1 MAKTKWRTVNG
12 IVLLNKPLGLSS
24 NQALQRI
31 RRLFRAEKAGHTGAL
46 DPLATGM
53 LPLCFGEATKF
64 SQFLLDSNKRYQT
77 RISLGV
83 RTTTGDK
90 EGDILT
96 QEPVPSISDNDLEI
110 LLDRFRGDIE
120 QIPPMYSALKHEG
133 KPLYEYARQGI
144 VIERKRRSVHIS
156 NLTVLERT
164 DDSLTLDISCSKG
177 TYIRT
182 IGEDIGE
189 ALGCGG
195 HLDSLHRVSSASYSP
210 ERMMSLDA
218 FESLLETGGEEAL
231 DECLL
236 PMDSAVDY
244 LPAMSLSESQ
254 TRDILFGRAVSVDH
268 VFLDLDLIRLF
279 SEVDKRFLGLGSI
292 KGGLI
297 KPHRLIN
304 TSELT

>member
-1 MAKTKWRTVNG
+1 MAKSKWRTVNG

-24 NQALQRI
+24 NQALQRV

-64 SQFLLDSNKRYQT
+64 SQFLLDSNKRYLT
-77 RISLGV
+77 RISLGT

-90 EGDILT
+90 EGEILT
-96 QEPVPSISDNDLEI
+96 QQAVDPISDHDLNDL
-110 LLDRFRGDIE
+110 LNRFRGDIT

-144 VIERKRRSVHIS
+144 VIERKKRSVHIS
-156 NLTVLERT
+156 NLSVLERS
-164 DDSLTLDISCSKG
+164 DDSLTLDVSCSKG

-189 ALGCGG
+189 ALGCGA
-195 HLDSLHRVSSASYSP
+195 HLDTLHRVSTASYQP
-210 ERMMSLDA
+210 ENMMTLEE
-218 FESLLETGGEEAL
+218 FESILENGGEDAL

-244 LPAMSLSESQ
+244 LSAIYLSDSQ
-254 TRDILFGRAVSVDH
+254 TRDLLFGRPVSVEEINESS
-268 VFLDLDLIRLF
+268 DLVRLF
-279 SEVDKRFLGLGSI
+279 SKNNQRFLGLGSI
-292 KGGLI
+292 NGLII